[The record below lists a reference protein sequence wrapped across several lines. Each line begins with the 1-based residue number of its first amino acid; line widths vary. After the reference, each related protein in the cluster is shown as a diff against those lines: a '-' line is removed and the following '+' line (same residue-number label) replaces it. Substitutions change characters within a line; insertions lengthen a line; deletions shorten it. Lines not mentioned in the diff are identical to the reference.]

1 MRIIR
6 FVRNPFDIIQRFLC
20 FAKST
25 YYTRKYVDGGNGR
38 IVFTSAFLS
47 LKIRK
52 KKSSKLILSGNL
64 VVNSFLEGRSPIL
77 IRLDEKACLK
87 IDGDFSIGDGVRIS
101 LSSDAVLSIGGKQ
114 YESDAGITSNTLI
127 LVNKRVE
134 IGRDFVC
141 SWNVFITD
149 CDWHS
154 ISGQKYQQD
163 VFIGDHVWVAN
174 SVNILK
180 GSTIGNNCIVASNS
194 KTANTEFPDNVLIA
208 GVSSVIRRDISWSRD
223 IN

>member
-1 MRIIR
+1 VLITRL
-6 FVRNPFDIIQRFLC
+6 FRNPFDEIQRFFCL
-20 FAKST
+20 AKSI
-25 YYTRKYVDGGNGR
+25 YYTKKYVSGGNGR
-38 IVFTSAFLS
+38 IVFTDVFLP
-47 LKIRK
+47 LKVRM

-77 IRLDEKACLK
+77 IRLDENACLK
-87 IDGDFSIGDGVRIS
+87 VDGDFSIGDGVRIS
-101 LSSDAVLSIGGKQ
+101 LSSEAVLSIKGKQ
-114 YESDAGITSNTLI
+114 YESNAGITANTLI

-194 KTANTEFPDNVLIA
+194 KTTNTEFPDNVLIA